1 MLQSFVSYFQEIK
14 TSLQKEFSEV
24 EVDSDYESL
33 EGGQQS
39 SPPSIFQAWSLLLPS
54 TLPNDEAWSLLLPS
68 ALPNDEAWSMLLPSA
83 LPNHDLPSSATSQ
96 CTTSSHTSN
105 YLDPNLQNYNFNQ
118 LCWLDSNTGS
128 DLSKT
133 QFVARK
139 GPKVC
144 PLLSIAT

>member
-24 EVDSDYESL
+24 EVDSDYGSL

-39 SPPSIFQAWSLLLPS
+39 SFPSIF
-54 TLPNDEAWSLLLPS
+54 EAWSLLLPS

-118 LCWLDSNTGS
+118 LCWLD
-128 DLSKT
+128 
-133 QFVARK
+133 
-139 GPKVC
+139 
-144 PLLSIAT
+144 